1 MGKFMEQQEWLKE
14 VKKTRKL
21 SREKLGSF
29 FYDLAKIV
37 FTTLVVGGAVSI
49 INNQFEWKNLALL
62 FIGALA
68 TTLLAFIGYK
78 IINMKIWTF

>member
-1 MGKFMEQQEWLKE
+1 MEKFREQQEQLKE
-14 VKKTRKL
+14 VREARKL

-49 INNQFEWKNLALL
+49 INEQFKWNNLVLL
-62 FIGALA
+62 LIGALA
-68 TTLLAFIGYK
+68 TTLLAFTGYK
-78 IINMKIWTF
+78 IINIKIWNF

>member
-14 VKKTRKL
+14 VKETRKL

-37 FTTLVVGGAVSI
+37 FTTRRWSWGLWS
-49 INNQFEWKNLALL
+49 QS
-62 FIGALA
+62 
-68 TTLLAFIGYK
+68 
-78 IINMKIWTF
+78 